1 MDYYDL
7 LSREIPQYSPEEERT
22 SAHELAGMLNSL
34 GRYVRRFRDAVAL
47 FHFAEAHFL
56 SAIRSESRQ
65 SVVMPESLEA
75 TEETHAQMREMMRA
89 MQANMREMQQYSEW
103 QRIAARDCALTIFHF
118 SKTMGAVDGYWPKSI
133 PSLKGKIDFPLKKQ
147 AERELSAAFP
157 FADGLRHTV
166 AHQAEFA
173 TPTRIAEH
181 MISGPYNGFDMYLEE
196 GATVSVSEDLSDD
209 IYASTFEGKMI
220 HIAINDGTVAKLS
233 GVRDEYLQAFTEF
246 LPDEAKEFARMA
258 SSI

>member
-7 LSREIPQYSPEEERT
+7 LSRKIPQHSPEEERT
-22 SAHELAGMLNSL
+22 SAYELAGMLNSL
-34 GRYVRRFRDAVAL
+34 GRYVTRFRNAVAL
-47 FHFAEAHFL
+47 FHFAKVRSY
-56 SAIRSESRQ
+56 SAEESAPRVEIG
-65 SVVMPESLEA
+65 S
-75 TEETHAQMREMMRA
+75 TEETHARMREMMRA

-118 SKTMGAVDGYWPKSI
+118 SKTLGAVDGYWPKSV

-147 AERELSAAFP
+147 AETEFSAAFP
-157 FADGLRHTV
+157 FAGGLRHTV

-181 MISGPYNGFDMYLEE
+181 MISGPYDGFDMYLEE

-209 IYASTFEGKMI
+209 IYASTFEGKMF

-246 LPDEAKEFARMA
+246 LPDEAKGFARMA
-258 SSI
+258 SST